1 MKKYGR
7 LQKRKSYSIRY
18 KISFCVDNEHF
29 VWITKYR
36 YPVLTGAVALRARE
50 LLRQGCEANNLRI
63 LKGSVGKDHIH
74 MLLSCPTTM
83 APSEIAQKLKGRTS
97 RILQEEFPELRK
109 RYWGQ
114 HMWGRGYFCG
124 TVGEVDQKTIEN
136 YIEHQGEEDDDNFTV
151 VE

>member
-1 MKKYGR
+1 MADYRKGSHTVYDIKY
-7 LQKRKSYSIRY
+7 
-18 KISFCVDNEHF
+18 HF

-124 TVGEVDQKTIEN
+124 TAGEVDQKTIEN

>member
-1 MKKYGR
+1 MADYRKGSHTVYDIKY
-7 LQKRKSYSIRY
+7 
-18 KISFCVDNEHF
+18 HF

-36 YPVLTGAVALRARE
+36 YPVLRGSIAMRARE

-97 RILQEEFPELRK
+97 KILQEEFPELKK

-124 TVGEVDQKTIEN
+124 TVGVVDQKTIEN

>member
-1 MKKYGR
+1 MAEYRKGSHTVYDIKY
-7 LQKRKSYSIRY
+7 
-18 KISFCVDNEHF
+18 HF

-36 YPVLTGAVALRARE
+36 YPVLRGEVALRARE
-50 LLRQGCEANNLRI
+50 LLRQGCEANNIRI

-83 APSEIAQKLKGRTS
+83 SPSEIVQKLKGRTS
-97 RILQEEFPELRK
+97 RLLQEELTALRK
-109 RYWGQ
+109 KYWGQ

-124 TVGEVDQKTIEN
+124 TVGEVDQKTIES
-136 YIEHQGEEDDDNFTV
+136 YIEHQGEDDDDNFTV

>member
-1 MKKYGR
+1 MADYRKGSHTVYDIKY
-7 LQKRKSYSIRY
+7 
-18 KISFCVDNEHF
+18 HF

-36 YPVLTGAVALRARE
+36 YPVLRGSIAMRARE

-74 MLLSCPTTM
+74 MLLSCPTTV

-97 RILQEEFPELRK
+97 KILQEEFPELKK

>member
-1 MKKYGR
+1 MADYRKGSHTVYYIKY
-7 LQKRKSYSIRY
+7 
-18 KISFCVDNEHF
+18 HF

-36 YPVLTGAVALRARE
+36 YPVLRGSIAMRARE

-97 RILQEEFPELRK
+97 KILQEEFPELKK

>member
-1 MKKYGR
+1 MADYRKGSHTVYNIKY
-7 LQKRKSYSIRY
+7 
-18 KISFCVDNEHF
+18 HF

-36 YPVLTGAVALRARE
+36 YPVLTGAIALRARE

-74 MLLSCPTTM
+74 MLISCPTTM

>member
-1 MKKYGR
+1 MADYRKGSHTVYDIKY
-7 LQKRKSYSIRY
+7 
-18 KISFCVDNEHF
+18 HF

-36 YPVLTGAVALRARE
+36 YPVLRGSIAMRARE

-97 RILQEEFPELRK
+97 KILQEEFPELKK

-114 HMWGRGYFCG
+114 YMWGRGYFCG

>member
-1 MKKYGR
+1 MADYRKGSHTVYDIKY
-7 LQKRKSYSIRY
+7 
-18 KISFCVDNEHF
+18 HF

-97 RILQEEFPELRK
+97 RILQEELPELRK

-114 HMWGRGYFCG
+114 QMWGRGYFCG

>member
-1 MKKYGR
+1 MAEYRKGSHTVYEIKY
-7 LQKRKSYSIRY
+7 
-18 KISFCVDNEHF
+18 HF

-36 YPVLTGAVALRARE
+36 YPVLRGEVALRARE
-50 LLRQGCEANNLRI
+50 LLRQGCEANNIRI

-83 APSEIAQKLKGRTS
+83 SPSEIVQKLKGRTS
-97 RILQEEFPELRK
+97 RLLQEEFPALRK
-109 RYWGQ
+109 KYWGQ

-124 TVGEVDQKTIEN
+124 TVGEVDQKTIES

>member
-1 MKKYGR
+1 MADYRKGSHTVYDIKY
-7 LQKRKSYSIRY
+7 
-18 KISFCVDNEHF
+18 HF

-97 RILQEEFPELRK
+97 KILQEEFPELKK

>member
-7 LQKRKSYSIRY
+7 LQKRKSVYDIKY
-18 KISFCVDNEHF
+18 HF

-74 MLLSCPTTM
+74 MLLSCPKTM
-83 APSEIAQKLKGRTS
+83 APSEIAQK
-97 RILQEEFPELRK
+97 
-109 RYWGQ
+109 
-114 HMWGRGYFCG
+114 
-124 TVGEVDQKTIEN
+124 
-136 YIEHQGEEDDDNFTV
+136 
-151 VE
+151 

>member
-1 MKKYGR
+1 MADYRKGSHTVYDIKY
-7 LQKRKSYSIRY
+7 
-18 KISFCVDNEHF
+18 HF

-36 YPVLTGAVALRARE
+36 YPVLRGSIAMRARE

-97 RILQEEFPELRK
+97 KILQEEFPEL
-109 RYWGQ
+109 
-114 HMWGRGYFCG
+114 
-124 TVGEVDQKTIEN
+124 
-136 YIEHQGEEDDDNFTV
+136 NFRN
-151 VE
+151 

>member
-1 MKKYGR
+1 MADYRKGSHTVYDIKY
-7 LQKRKSYSIRY
+7 
-18 KISFCVDNEHF
+18 HF

-63 LKGSVGKDHIH
+63 LKGSVGKDHKH
-74 MLLSCPTTM
+74 MLLSCPKTI
-83 APSEIAQKLKGRTS
+83 APSEIAHKLKGRTS
-97 RILQEEFPELRK
+97 RILQEEFPELKK

>member
-1 MKKYGR
+1 MADYRKGSHTVYDIKY
-7 LQKRKSYSIRY
+7 
-18 KISFCVDNEHF
+18 HF

-83 APSEIAQKLKGRTS
+83 APSEIAQKLKGRAS

-114 HMWGRGYFCG
+114 HMCGRGYFCG